1 MARLCGVC
9 CGLVVFSAMILRG
22 LAVGNTP
29 QVIILRAVTG
39 LFAGLV
45 LGCVVGWL
53 GMILIRDQL
62 PDLSEPEPEAATPPN
77 DPSAIQ
83 TVY

>member
-1 MARLCGVC
+1 VARLCGAC

-22 LAVGNTP
+22 LAVGNSA

-45 LGCVVGWL
+45 LGSVVGWV
-53 GMILIRDQL
+53 GMILIRDHL
-62 PDLSEPEPEAATPPN
+62 PDPPEPEPEAAPPPN
-77 DPSAIQ
+77 DPSVVQ

>member
-1 MARLCGVC
+1 MARLCGAC

-22 LAVGNTP
+22 LAVGNSV

-45 LGCVVGWL
+45 LGSVVGWV
-53 GMILIRDQL
+53 GMILIRDHL
-62 PDLSEPEPEAATPPN
+62 PDPPVPEPEANEPPI
-77 DPSAIQ
+77 DPSVVQ